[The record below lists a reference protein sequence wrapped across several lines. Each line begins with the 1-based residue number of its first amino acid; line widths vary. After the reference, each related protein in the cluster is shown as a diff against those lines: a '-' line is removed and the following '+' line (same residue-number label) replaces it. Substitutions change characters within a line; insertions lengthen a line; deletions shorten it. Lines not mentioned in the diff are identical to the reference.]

1 MQKPRHILPLSAALA
16 AAAALAAWGQATRP
30 QFEVASVKPAGSR
43 GAATLRRLP
52 GRLTGRAPLRA
63 LIQTAYDVEPF
74 QIEGGPQWIGSEP
87 YEIDAKAAGDPD
99 RARMFLMLQ
108 SLLEDRFQL
117 RIHRESREMP
127 VYALA
132 AARGGLKLPPGNE
145 KCAEEAEEL
154 IGPLAIPGT
163 RIPLAGAPASGCSGL
178 DVTIGAA
185 GARIRSDHASMA
197 GFVRV
202 LSRVLGRPV
211 SDRTGFSGVFDVT
224 MDFLPDDATTGLPPP
239 PPGANPPAGLSIF
252 GALQQLGLRLEAT
265 RAPVEVLVIDHVDR
279 PSAN

>member
-1 MQKPRHILPLSAALA
+1 MKKTGHSLSLIAFVAS
-16 AAAALAAWGQATRP
+16 AALAAWGQATRP

-63 LIQTAYDVEPF
+63 FIQAAYGLEPF
-74 QIEGGPQWIGSEP
+74 QIDGGPQWIGSEP
-87 YEIDAKAAGDPD
+87 YEIDAKAAGDPG
-99 RARMFLMLQ
+99 RAQMFRMLQ
-108 SLLEDRFQL
+108 ALLEDRFQL
-117 RIHRESREMP
+117 RVHRESREMP
-127 VYALA
+127 IYALA
-132 AARGGLKLPPGNE
+132 AARGGLKLPPGNA

-163 RIPLAGAPASGCSGL
+163 RIPFAGAPSSGCSDL

-185 GARIRSDHASMA
+185 GARIRGDHTSMA
-197 GFVRV
+197 GFAGV

-211 SDRTGFSGVFDVT
+211 SDRTVFSGVFDVT
-224 MDFLPDDATTGLPPP
+224 MDFLPDDATPGLPPP
-239 PPGANPPAGLSIF
+239 PPAANPPAGLSIF
-252 GALQQLGLRLEAT
+252 GALQTLGLRLESAKG
-265 RAPVEVLVIDHVDR
+265 PVEVLVIDRVER